1 MDYQYVGYTGD
12 KKLVK
17 GKVAAPDEEK
27 AVGQLNSMGYQV
39 ISIRSLGSIG
49 KFGKSLD
56 FSFTAQVKPKE
67 IIMFSRQL
75 AILLES
81 GIDIVTAMDLFK
93 TQASNK
99 IFKDMIG
106 EIIADLRGGTSFSD
120 ALAKY
125 PKVFPTI
132 YCRTIAAGEQS
143 GNLDMVLKRMAD
155 YMEKSDVALKKVK
168 SAMTYPIVV
177 LVVAIV
183 VIAALVFFVM
193 PTFTNLYSSMGA
205 KLPLVTTILL
215 SGAKWAAKYGAYVIL
230 IIIAVVIGIVVYVRT
245 PDGKINYDRV
255 MLKLPVIGPIV
266 QLNELSRCC
275 RTISMLIKVGLPLPD
290 IITMCIQSSGNKI
303 VTQALVDVKQDMLA
317 GEGLAGPMGKRS
329 VFLPLMVQ
337 MVAVG
342 EKTGNLGNTLGTVAD
357 SFEAEA
363 DDKTT
368 AAVGLL
374 QPIMTIGLAVV
385 VGFIVIAMMSAM
397 YGIYGQFNGG

>member
-81 GIDIVTAMDLFK
+81 GINIVTAMDLFK

-255 MLKLPVIGPIV
+255 MLKLPVIAPIV